1 MATITLN
8 PTGQSVLAHAVSGG
22 SNYAVLA
29 DSSDSSYIY
38 AKATESAVTTTSVFQ
53 MGNSNSIAGRFVVT
67 GISTM
72 IRNRN
77 GASGMN
83 TSSMSAN
90 LYVGGIEGRSWG
102 NSLGTSWTDR
112 THTSG
117 VNEFSVL
124 DGKLLT
130 SLPQI
135 LLHIASVLKVNKTG
149 DDKWN
154 GVSKA
159 SVTLTYDN
167 YYVQSAQGSTGVTAS
182 VSNNT
187 TAVSGY
193 YKSGS
198 ITTYS
203 ATLDSSYGFKG
214 WFDNPDG
221 TGTPV
226 STALSYQ
233 ETCGYDRVLYAV
245 AFQVSANGS
254 TGVSASL
261 SRGTDGKT
269 FTFSANLNDNF
280 AFDGWYNGNSRVS
293 RSLSYSQTLDSG
305 LSLTAKAFS
314 ISYSGDVGISVS
326 ALRSSD
332 GLSYTFT
339 GSFANAP
346 AGSVFTLDKWTI
358 NGSVQSSSD
367 TTLTVTV
374 NANTNVT
381 VSSLKTSVEG
391 DANTSVSIVRNSAK
405 SVTMSASVNV
415 GYDFSGWYLAGSL
428 VSSSLSHTLSP
439 TASGTYTAQSA
450 HHIYALSAVADAH
463 CTASVSSP
471 DHYYGTTATF
481 TAAVTDNQYTFAGWY
496 EDPSFTTLYSTALV
510 TSYVITGDKTLY
522 AKTIPLNKFFLK
534 VGNTWKTISKVFRKT
549 NNAWVEV
556 SISDYT
562 DLFDTQQPYL
572 KDDNRE
578 H

>member
-8 PTGQSVLAHAVSGG
+8 PTGQSTLAHAVSGG

-38 AKATESAVTTTSVFQ
+38 AKATGSEVTTTSIFQ
-53 MGNSNSIAGRFVVT
+53 MGSSSSIAGRFVVT

-72 IRNRN
+72 IRNKN

-83 TSSMSAN
+83 TSSMAAN

-135 LLHIASVLKVNKTG
+135 LLHIASVLKVSKTG

-154 GVSKA
+154 GASKA

-198 ITTYS
+198 ISTYS
-203 ATLDSSYGFKG
+203 ATLGSGYGFKG
-214 WFDNPDG
+214 WFTNQNG

-226 STALSYQ
+226 STSLTYQ
-233 ETCGYDRVLYAV
+233 ETCGSDRVLYAFTYKLTLV
-245 AFQVSANGS
+245 GDSNITLSATLFNDGTGQIFEIDGQYRYTDSPLTKCYCSSFLVNEHKTYNNFTFPMPVRITEDTVIKVTTLIVSLEGD
-254 TGVSASL
+254 TGISSL
-261 SRGTDGKT
+261 S
-269 FTFSANLNDNF
+269 
-280 AFDGWYNGNSRVS
+280 
-293 RSLSYSQTLDSG
+293 
-305 LSLTAKAFS
+305 
-314 ISYSGDVGISVS
+314 
-326 ALRSSD
+326 
-332 GLSYTFT
+332 
-339 GSFANAP
+339 
-346 AGSVFTLDKWTI
+346 LDKDGECGI
-358 NGSVQSSSD
+358 VAD
-367 TTLTVTV
+367 CTLHP
-374 NANTNVT
+374 
-381 VSSLKTSVEG
+381 
-391 DANTSVSIVRNSAK
+391 
-405 SVTMSASVNV
+405 
-415 GYDFSGWYLAGSL
+415 GYDFTGWHIGGDTYSANPLTLFAYHWP
-428 VSSSLSHTLSP
+428 SSSIIITARTSHHSYSLN
-439 TASGTYTAQSA
+439 
-450 HHIYALSAVADAH
+450 AVADAH

-549 NNAWVEV
+549 NNVWVEV

>member
-8 PTGQSVLAHAVSGG
+8 PTGQSTLAHAVSGG

-29 DSSDSSYIY
+29 DNSDSSYIY
-38 AKATESAVTTTSVFQ
+38 AKATESEVTTTSIFQ

-72 IRNRN
+72 IRNKN
-77 GASGMN
+77 GVLGMN
-83 TSSMSAN
+83 TSSMAAN

-135 LLHIASVLKVNKTG
+135 LLHIASVLKVSKTG

-154 GVSKA
+154 GASKA

-182 VSNNT
+182 VANP
-187 TAVSGY
+187 TAFNGY
-193 YKSGS
+193 YQSGS
-198 ITTYS
+198 CTNYI
-203 ATLDSSYGFKG
+203 ADLENGYGFRG

-226 STALSYQ
+226 STKRIYW
-233 ETCGYDRVLYAV
+233 ETCDSDRVLYAFAYKLTLV
-245 AFQVSANGS
+245 GDSNIILSATLINDEIGRKFNIDGQYTNTGS
-254 TGVSASL
+254 PLSKCYCSTFSVNSKEYETENILFPLRIEITEDTVITATSLIVTLEGDTGISSL
-261 SRGTDGKT
+261 S
-269 FTFSANLNDNF
+269 
-280 AFDGWYNGNSRVS
+280 
-293 RSLSYSQTLDSG
+293 
-305 LSLTAKAFS
+305 
-314 ISYSGDVGISVS
+314 
-326 ALRSSD
+326 
-332 GLSYTFT
+332 
-339 GSFANAP
+339 
-346 AGSVFTLDKWTI
+346 LDK
-358 NGSVQSSSD
+358 QS
-367 TTLTVTV
+367 
-374 NANTNVT
+374 
-381 VSSLKTSVEG
+381 EG
-391 DANTSVSIVRNSAK
+391 LIICEC
-405 SVTMSASVNV
+405 TMHP
-415 GYDFSGWYLAGSL
+415 GYDFTGWHYEGMISKANPSHIFAYHWP
-428 VSSSLSHTLSP
+428 SSSIII
-439 TASGTYTAQSA
+439 TASSSRHSYS
-450 HHIYALSAVADAH
+450 LNAVADAH

>member
-8 PTGQSVLAHAVSGG
+8 PTGQSTLAHAVSGG

-29 DSSDSSYIY
+29 DNSDSSYIY
-38 AKATESAVTTTSVFQ
+38 AKATESEVTTTSIFQ

-72 IRNRN
+72 IRNKN

-83 TSSMSAN
+83 TSSMAAN

-154 GVSKA
+154 GASKA

-167 YYVQSAQGSTGVTAS
+167 YYVQSAQGSTGVIGSVANPTAF
-182 VSNNT
+182 N
-187 TAVSGY
+187 GY

-198 ITTYS
+198 ITEYI
-203 ATLDSSYGFKG
+203 AFLENGYGFRG

-226 STALSYQ
+226 STTLSYR
-233 ETCGYDRVLYAV
+233 ETCGSDRVLYAFTYKLTLV
-245 AFQVSANGS
+245 GDSNITLSATLINDG
-254 TGVSASL
+254 TG
-261 SRGTDGKT
+261 RK
-269 FTFSANLNDNF
+269 
-280 AFDGWYNGNSRVS
+280 
-293 RSLSYSQTLDSG
+293 
-305 LSLTAKAFS
+305 FS
-314 ISYSGDVGISVS
+314 I
-326 ALRSSD
+326 D
-332 GLSYTFT
+332 GQYRNT
-339 GSFANAP
+339 GSPLSKCYCSSF
-346 AGSVFTLDKWTI
+346 SVNSLQYEPQNFLFPLQVEITEDTVIAATSSILTL
-358 NGSVQSSSD
+358 
-367 TTLTVTV
+367 
-374 NANTNVT
+374 
-381 VSSLKTSVEG
+381 EG
-391 DANTSVSIVRNSAK
+391 DAGISSLSLGKETEGMGTFDC
-405 SVTMSASVNV
+405 TMPP
-415 GYDFSGWYLAGSL
+415 GYYFTGWYLGEEFITGTQSSFLLLYHWPSESL
-428 VSSSLSHTLSP
+428 ILTARTSLCSYFLNS
-439 TASGTYTAQSA
+439 
-450 HHIYALSAVADAH
+450 VADTH
-463 CTASVSSP
+463 CTTSVSSP
-471 DHYYGTTATF
+471 DTYYGTTATF
-481 TAAVTDNQYTFAGWY
+481 AAVVTDNQYTFAGWY

-534 VGNTWKTISKVFRKT
+534 VENTWKTVSKVFRKI
-549 NNAWVEV
+549 NNVWVEV
-556 SISDYT
+556 SIEDYT
-562 DLFDTQQPYL
+562 DLFDVNQKYI
-572 KDDNRE
+572 KGD
-578 H
+578 

>member
-8 PTGQSVLAHAVSGG
+8 PTGQSTLAHAVSGG

-29 DSSDSSYIY
+29 DNSDSSYIY
-38 AKATESAVTTTSVFQ
+38 AKATESEVTTTSIFQ

-72 IRNRN
+72 IRNKN

-83 TSSMSAN
+83 TSSMAAN

-154 GVSKA
+154 GASKA

-182 VSNNT
+182 VSNI
-187 TAVSGY
+187 TAFSGY

-198 ITTYS
+198 LTNYIAGLEYG
-203 ATLDSSYGFKG
+203 YGFRG

-226 STALSYQ
+226 STTLHYQ
-233 ETCGYDRVLYAV
+233 ETCGSDRVLYAFAYKLTLV
-245 AFQVSANGS
+245 GDSNLTLSATLVPDGTGRKFSIDGQYRNTGSPLSKCYCSTFSVNSSEYETRNFQFPLQVEI
-254 TGVSASL
+254 TGDTVIAATSLIVTLEGDTGISSL
-261 SRGTDGKT
+261 S
-269 FTFSANLNDNF
+269 
-280 AFDGWYNGNSRVS
+280 
-293 RSLSYSQTLDSG
+293 
-305 LSLTAKAFS
+305 
-314 ISYSGDVGISVS
+314 
-326 ALRSSD
+326 
-332 GLSYTFT
+332 
-339 GSFANAP
+339 
-346 AGSVFTLDKWTI
+346 LDKHNEGGI
-358 NGSVQSSSD
+358 
-367 TTLTVTV
+367 
-374 NANTNVT
+374 
-381 VSSLKTSVEG
+381 VSEC
-391 DANTSVSIVRNSAK
+391 
-405 SVTMSASVNV
+405 TMHP
-415 GYDFSGWYLAGSL
+415 GYDFTGWHIGGDTYSANPLTLFAYHWP
-428 VSSSLSHTLSP
+428 SSSIIITARTSHHSYSLN
-439 TASGTYTAQSA
+439 
-450 HHIYALSAVADAH
+450 AVADAH

-481 TAAVTDNQYTFAGWY
+481 AAVVTDNQYTFAGWY

-534 VGNTWKTISKVFRKT
+534 VGNAWKTISKVFRKT